1 MDQEEEEYISV
12 RSSTIYGANCFASA
26 GYNGVCRKPK
36 YCKKSSFS
44 YSRTCG
50 WDHICCK
57 KGPNPQSKAKPKR
70 LRKWWKNP
78 SSSTTSQAPKTT
90 TTTRK
95 PKGPLCGLEGS
106 EPFIFGG
113 QEAKPGQFPFM
124 VSFVYEYRP
133 GDVENFCGGVLITSR
148 HVLTAAH
155 CFSRKRPSE
164 WSQSGDIDVR
174 IGLSN
179 LEKREHD
186 PANIKAVTIHPD
198 YEELNGG
205 RQGVVN
211 DFCIVTLDRDV
222 NSGQVCLGGT
232 RTTSKEGNNTKA
244 VVIGFGKTTQ
254 SRSVLINTAHSY

>member
-1 MDQEEEEYISV
+1 MEKKLLCLFLTIARLLGNDFDQCGSLNSDSDSFFAISG
-12 RSSTIYGANCFASA
+12 TGDEDDIKAPWLAAIG
-26 GYNGVCRKPK
+26 K
-36 YCKKSSFS
+36 YESENNRDEFKVDCSGSILT
-44 YSRTCG
+44 RR
-50 WDHICCK
+50 HI
-57 KGPNPQSKAKPKR
+57 
-70 LRKWWKNP
+70 
-78 SSSTTSQAPKTT
+78 
-90 TTTRK
+90 
-95 PKGPLCGLEGS
+95 
-106 EPFIFGG
+106 
-113 QEAKPGQFPFM
+113 
-124 VSFVYEYRP
+124 
-133 GDVENFCGGVLITSR
+133 
-148 HVLTAAH
+148 LTAAH

-198 YEELNGG
+198 YEEINGG